1 MKIDV
6 PSTHLNDSWCCPT
19 LSGQREKVSF
29 EQSNIQTHVVS
40 SCVVTLAEVKVNVT
54 FNRCTV
60 NSKIPVHIIG
70 EMS

>member
-1 MKIDV
+1 MFLALTSMILGAV
-6 PSTHLNDSWCCPT
+6 T
-19 LSGQREKVSF
+19 LFLVKEKRLVL
-29 EQSNIQTHVVS
+29 NIQTHVVS

-60 NSKIPVHIIG
+60 NPKIPVHIIG